1 MEKTAIL
8 LVEDNLQEAE
18 LTLRALKRNSIRDKV
33 CVVHDGVEAVDF
45 LFCRNA
51 YAARDPDD
59 LPQLILL
66 DLNLPRINGLEVLR
80 ILRAD
85 ARTRLIPVVILTSST
100 EERDLI
106 ESYESGTNSFLH
118 KPVDFDEFV
127 DSVRQVALYWLQLNR
142 TAPNSQKKT

>member
-18 LTLRALKRNSIRDKV
+18 LTLRALKRNNIRDKV
-33 CVVHDGVEAVDF
+33 SVVHDGVEAVDF

-51 YAARDPDD
+51 YASRDPNDM
-59 LPQLILL
+59 PQLILL
-66 DLNLPRINGLEVLR
+66 DINLPRINGLEVLR

-85 ARTRLIPVVILTSST
+85 ERTNLIPVVILTSST
-100 EERDLI
+100 EERDLF
-106 ESYESGTNSFLH
+106 ESYQSGTNSFLH

-127 DSVRQVALYWLQLNR
+127 DALRQVAQYWLGLNR
-142 TAPNSQKKT
+142 SAPNSQRKT

>member
-51 YAARDPDD
+51 YADRDPDD
-59 LPQLILL
+59 LPQLVLL
-66 DLNLPRINGLEVLR
+66 DLNLPKINGLEVLR
-80 ILRAD
+80 IVRANPC
-85 ARTRLIPVVILTSST
+85 TSLLPVVILTSST
-100 EERDLI
+100 EERDLL
-106 ESYESGTNSFLH
+106 ESYQSGTNSFLH

-127 DSVRQVALYWLQLNR
+127 ESVRQVALYWLGLNR
-142 TAPNSQKKT
+142 SVPNSQKKT

>member
-51 YAARDPDD
+51 YADRDPND

-66 DLNLPRINGLEVLR
+66 DLNLPKINGLEVLR
-80 ILRAD
+80 IVRANP
-85 ARTRLIPVVILTSST
+85 RTSLLPVVILTSST
-100 EERDLI
+100 EERDLL
-106 ESYESGTNSFLH
+106 ESYQSGTNSFLH

-127 DSVRQVALYWLQLNR
+127 ETVRQVALYWLGLNR
-142 TAPNSQKKT
+142 SVPNSQKKT

>member
-18 LTLRALKRNSIRDKV
+18 LTLRALKRNSIREKV
-33 CVVHDGVEAVDF
+33 SVVHDGVEALDF
-45 LFCRNA
+45 LFCRNT
-51 YAARDPDD
+51 YAGRDPND

-85 ARTRLIPVVILTSST
+85 ARTSLIPVVILTSST
-100 EERDLI
+100 EERDLV
-106 ESYESGTNSFLH
+106 ESYKSGTNSFLH

-127 DSVRQVALYWLQLNR
+127 ASVREVALYWLGLNR
-142 TAPNSQKKT
+142 TPPNSPKET

>member
-18 LTLRALKRNSIRDKV
+18 LTLRALKRNSVRDKV
-33 CVVHDGVEAVDF
+33 SVVHDGVEAVDF

-51 YAARDPDD
+51 YASRDPDD
-59 LPQLILL
+59 LPRLILL

-80 ILRAD
+80 IIRAD
-85 ARTRLIPVVILTSST
+85 PRTRLLPVVVLTSST
-100 EERDLI
+100 EEQDLL
-106 ESYESGTNSFLH
+106 ESYQSGTNSFLH

-127 DSVRQVALYWLQLNR
+127 DSVRQVALYWLGLNR
-142 TAPNSQKKT
+142 TAPYSPKKT

>member
-51 YAARDPDD
+51 YADRDPDD
-59 LPQLILL
+59 LPQLVLL
-66 DLNLPRINGLEVLR
+66 DLNLPKINGLEVLR
-80 ILRAD
+80 IVRANP
-85 ARTRLIPVVILTSST
+85 RTSLLPVVILTSST
-100 EERDLI
+100 EERDLL
-106 ESYESGTNSFLH
+106 ESYQSGTNSFLH
-118 KPVDFDEFV
+118 KTVDFDEFV
-127 DSVRQVALYWLQLNR
+127 ESVRQVAQYWLGLNR
-142 TAPNSQKKT
+142 SVPN

>member
-18 LTLRALKRNSIRDKV
+18 LTLRALKMNSIRDKV
-33 CVVHDGVEAVDF
+33 SVVHDGVEAVDF

-51 YAARDPDD
+51 YAGRDPDD
-59 LPQLILL
+59 LPRLILL
-66 DLNLPRINGLEVLR
+66 DLNLPKINGLEVLR

-85 ARTRLIPVVILTSST
+85 AHTSLIPVVILTSST
-100 EERDLI
+100 EERDLL
-106 ESYESGTNSFLH
+106 ESYKSGTNSFLH

-127 DSVRQVALYWLQLNR
+127 DSVRQVALYWLGLNR
-142 TAPNSQKKT
+142 TAPNSQKTT